1 MAEFAIRFFICNIFI
16 SFIISIFLLARRLIQ
31 NSLTSRMR
39 YNLWFWLIGILAIP
53 FLPVS
58 PIRFPPVFAWF
69 KTLGNTSSPETAI
82 KDTVVTNLP
91 DNTAD
96 WMNDF
101 SLSISR
107 NTPSAVGLL
116 LCILWGI
123 GMFVM
128 LILILKSMRRFRAV
142 KKSAL
147 PLQNPAVRQIYRN
160 CLDDMQIKK
169 LIPVYS
175 AAFLK
180 SPVIIGLFQPRI
192 YLPIH
197 LISDFHAND
206 IRYMLLHE
214 LAHYKYKDTLAN
226 YVMNVVCVL
235 YWFHPLVWHSL
246 KEMRNDR
253 EVACDTSVLELLDE
267 DSFGNYGN
275 TLINFAEKVSLTPF
289 PFFAGISG
297 SMKQMRKRVRN
308 IANYRPASPH
318 KKFVSVLIYGIT
330 AFFLLGF
337 APVLSIPAAENNR
350 YYFNDRNKDISYV
363 DLRSTFGEYNG
374 SFVLYDASENSWL
387 IYNKEYASERIP
399 PASTFKIYSA
409 LFSLESGII
418 TPEHSLLR
426 WDGSTY
432 EYGAWNKDQTLQS
445 AMQNSVNWYFQA
457 LDRQSDLSSIRD
469 YVQKIGYGN
478 RLVEGDTSSYW
489 LNSSLKISP
498 LEQVDLLKKLYNNR
512 FGFTPENTDAVKDS
526 IRLYCTGQGTLSG
539 KTGTEIIEDH
549 AVSGWFI
556 GYIEKNNQTCFF
568 ATNIQKEDFASGAAA
583 TELTF
588 SVLSDLDLWE

>member
-1 MAEFAIRFFICNIFI
+1 
-16 SFIISIFLLARRLIQ
+16 
-31 NSLTSRMR
+31 
-39 YNLWFWLIGILAIP
+39 
-53 FLPVS
+53 
-58 PIRFPPVFAWF
+58 
-69 KTLGNTSSPETAI
+69 
-82 KDTVVTNLP
+82 
-91 DNTAD
+91 
-96 WMNDF
+96 
-101 SLSISR
+101 
-107 NTPSAVGLL
+107 
-116 LCILWGI
+116 
-123 GMFVM
+123 
-128 LILILKSMRRFRAV
+128 
-142 KKSAL
+142 
-147 PLQNPAVRQIYRN
+147 
-160 CLDDMQIKK
+160 
-169 LIPVYS
+169 
-175 AAFLK
+175 
-180 SPVIIGLFQPRI
+180 
-192 YLPIH
+192 
-197 LISDFHAND
+197 
-206 IRYMLLHE
+206 
-214 LAHYKYKDTLAN
+214 
-226 YVMNVVCVL
+226 
-235 YWFHPLVWHSL
+235 
-246 KEMRNDR
+246 MRNDR

-539 KTGTEIIEDH
+539 KTGTEMIEDH

-556 GYIEKNNQTCFF
+556 GYIEEAVKN
-568 ATNIQKEDFASGAAA
+568 
-583 TELTF
+583 
-588 SVLSDLDLWE
+588 SVSMGCDLFG